1 MTNKI
6 TIYTLQGC
14 SVCDRLKNELNHSF
28 IKYKE
33 VSYATDQLACEK
45 LENAT
50 KSNIYPMC
58 IIESFPNRKI
68 LICFA
73 KESNQLNQIKN
84 LNSTTILTY
93 VHSIDNMLT
102 IIKNA

>member
-1 MTNKI
+1 MKNKI

-14 SVCDRLKNELNHSF
+14 SVCDRLKNELTHSY
-28 IKYKE
+28 IKYNE
-33 VSYATDQLACEK
+33 VSCTTEQSTCDK
-45 LENAT
+45 LENVA
-50 KSNIYPMC
+50 KCNIYPMC
-58 IIESFPNRKI
+58 IIESYPNKRI

-73 KESNQLNQIKN
+73 KEADQLNQIKN
-84 LNSTTILTY
+84 LNSTTIITY